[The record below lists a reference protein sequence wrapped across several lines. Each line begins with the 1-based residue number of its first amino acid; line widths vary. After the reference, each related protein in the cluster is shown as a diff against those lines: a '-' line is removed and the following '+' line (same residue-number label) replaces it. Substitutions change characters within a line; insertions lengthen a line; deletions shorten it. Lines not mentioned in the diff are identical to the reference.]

1 MAQLDAG
8 DEAGIETLTRAAN
21 LGHAPAQF
29 HLARLYEGG
38 ENGVSQNAAE
48 ARTWTERA
56 AQGGEVRAMHNMALY
71 LFDGVGGDRS
81 QVQAVRWFR
90 QAAERGL
97 TDSQYN
103 LGRIYEQG
111 ADGVAANAGEAYKW
125 YLIAGRAGDEQAQ
138 ADADRMTGELSAG
151 VRRTARQAAD
161 AFEAPPLA

>member
-1 MAQLDAG
+1 MS
-8 DEAGIETLTRAAN
+8 T
-21 LGHAPAQF
+21 AQF

-38 ENGVSQNAAE
+38 DDGVTQNAAE
-48 ARTWTERA
+48 ARVWTERA
-56 AQGGEVRAMHNMALY
+56 AQGGEVRAMHNLGLY

-138 ADADRMTGELSAG
+138 VDADRMAGELSPV

-161 AFEAPPLA
+161 AFEAPPPA